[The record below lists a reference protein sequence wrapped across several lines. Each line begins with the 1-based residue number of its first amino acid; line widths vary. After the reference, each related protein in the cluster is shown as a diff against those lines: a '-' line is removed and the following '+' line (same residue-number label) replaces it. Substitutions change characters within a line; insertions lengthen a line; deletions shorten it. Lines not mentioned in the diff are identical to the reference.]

1 METIEKNGEFE
12 NYVEMLAEREERERK
27 ALRKRERERNRLA
40 DGDAIISEEEDS
52 EEEPLSDW
60 SKSSSEPEVSDDG
73 SELRNTGMEMG
84 KSPGTPSLH
93 GTRISKARSKT
104 SHDDYALRFNALRF
118 LALTLKSN
126 NDSMEK

>member
-1 METIEKNGEFE
+1 
-12 NYVEMLAEREERERK
+12 MLAEREERERK
-27 ALRKRERERNRLA
+27 ALRRRERERDRLA

-60 SKSSSEPEVSDDG
+60 SASSSEPEVSDDA
-73 SELRNTGMEMG
+73 SELRQTAMDMG
-84 KSPGTPSLH
+84 KPPGTPSLQ

-126 NDSMEK
+126 NETMEK